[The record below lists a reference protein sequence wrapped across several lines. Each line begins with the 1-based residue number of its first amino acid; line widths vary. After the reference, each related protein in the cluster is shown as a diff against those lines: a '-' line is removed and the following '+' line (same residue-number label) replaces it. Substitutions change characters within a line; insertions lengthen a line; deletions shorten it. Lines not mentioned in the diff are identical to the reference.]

1 MSGGF
6 SFVFLLPF
14 VVHFVVVYFHGSSL
28 RFMSGAGTRRALV
41 LAAALALLATPRVG
55 LRVHAASPPCAI
67 DGVERIVAIGDVHG
81 AYDRLV
87 AILRT
92 AEIVDARLRW
102 AAGKTHLVQLGDVV
116 DRGPDSRKVL
126 DLLQVLEKDAARAGG
141 AVHAMLGN
149 HEIMR
154 MLGDL
159 RFATPGEY
167 AAFVT
172 ARSEEIRQRF
182 IESAPKEEREPLL
195 KETPL
200 GSIEM
205 RVAFGRDG
213 AYGKWL
219 RGLNGVVKINGV
231 LFVHG
236 GISPA
241 VAALSCDAINET
253 VRRDLTSDLDK
264 TRAAP
269 LSSLTARE
277 DGPFWY
283 RGLAQPETPAAQVD
297 DLLAKQGARAIVIG
311 HTVASARITPRLD
324 GRVFQIDTG
333 MQPAY
338 APTGAASALEIS
350 RGVFTAIYEDRRDVL
365 VTPPAD
371 PVTAAPAARH

>member
-1 MSGGF
+1 MARMGIGRP
-6 SFVFLLPF
+6 VA
-14 VVHFVVVYFHGSSL
+14 VTVTVAV
-28 RFMSGAGTRRALV
+28 
-41 LAAALALLATPRVG
+41 AAVALLAMPRAG
-55 LRVHAASPPCAI
+55 GRLDAAGSPCEI

-87 AILRT
+87 AILRA

-102 AAGKTHLVQLGDVV
+102 SAGKTHLVQLGDVV
-116 DRGPDSRKVL
+116 DRGPDSRKAL
-126 DLLQVLEKDAARAGG
+126 DLLQSLGKDAARAGG
-141 AVHAMLGN
+141 AVHVLLGN

-159 RFATPGEY
+159 RFTTPGEY
-167 AAFVT
+167 AAFAT
-172 ARSEEIRQRF
+172 ARSEEIRQRLV
-182 IESAPKEEREPLL
+182 ESAAAEEREQLV

-205 RVAFGRDG
+205 RLAFGRKG
-213 AYGKWL
+213 PYGEWL
-219 RGLNGVVKINGV
+219 RTLNGVMKINGV

-241 VAALSCDAINET
+241 IAALPCDEINET
-253 VRRDLTSDLDK
+253 VRRELASDLDK
-264 TRAAP
+264 TLAAP
-269 LSSLTARE
+269 LSSLAARE

-283 RGLAQPETPAAQVD
+283 RGLAQPETPASQVD
-297 DLLAKQGARAIVIG
+297 DLLARQRARAVVIG
-311 HTVASARITPRLD
+311 HTVVPGGRMASRFD

-338 APTGAASALEIS
+338 VPTGAASALEIA

-371 PVTAAPAARH
+371 PANAAPPARH